1 MNYYISDLHIH
12 HKNVIRFDNRPF
24 ADTDLMNAVLVNN
37 WNERVTEDDHV
48 YVLGDAFWKN
58 EEESLK
64 ILKELKGHLH
74 LVRGN
79 HDAVKGRLRFQWE
92 SIEDYMEVN
101 DNGRFVILSH
111 YPIPFYRNQHYGA
124 VMLYG
129 HVHNTREW
137 ELVEKWQ
144 KEVWNVGIPSRL
156 INAGC
161 MMPYMKYTPRT
172 LDEILEANPAP
183 EFERVDEEAESKN
196 EEGGGLVKKADMK
209 WFVFVESVNRKE
221 IYEMNVFDHG
231 GFTADLEKFLKKRP
245 TREELSE
252 ELRHITMYYFWSKC
266 EWEVLLTSWV
276 HGGRDD
282 APERK
287 IDVYDQLKM
296 NWDHF
301 VDYVWQFAPKKR
313 PRTKEGVVDE
323 L

>member
-156 INAGC
+156 INVGC

-183 EFERVDEEAESKN
+183 EFERVDEETESKN

-282 APERK
+282 APKLK

>member
-64 ILKELKGHLH
+64 ILKEIKGHLH

-156 INAGC
+156 INVGC

-183 EFERVDEEAESKN
+183 EFERVDEETESKN
-196 EEGGGLVKKADMK
+196 EEGGNLVKKADMK

-282 APERK
+282 APKLK

>member
-92 SIEDYMEVN
+92 SIEDYTEVN
-101 DNGRFVILSH
+101 DDGRFVILSH

-156 INAGC
+156 INVGC

-183 EFERVDEEAESKN
+183 EFERVDEETESKN

-282 APERK
+282 APKLK
-287 IDVYDQLKM
+287 IDVYYQLKM

>member
-111 YPIPFYRNQHYGA
+111 YPIPFYRNQYYGA
-124 VMLYG
+124 IMLYG

-156 INAGC
+156 INVGC

-183 EFERVDEEAESKN
+183 AFERVDEGTESKN

>member
-24 ADTDLMNAVLVNN
+24 ADTDLMNAVLVNS

-156 INAGC
+156 INVGC

-183 EFERVDEEAESKN
+183 EFERVDEETESKN
-196 EEGGGLVKKADMK
+196 EEGGNLVKKADMK

-282 APERK
+282 APKLK

>member
-37 WNERVTEDDHV
+37 WNERITEDDHV

-156 INAGC
+156 INVGC

-183 EFERVDEEAESKN
+183 EFERVDEETESKN

-282 APERK
+282 APKLK

>member
-12 HKNVIRFDNRPF
+12 HRNVIRFDNRPF

-37 WNERVTEDDHV
+37 WNERVTEEDHV

-92 SIEDYMEVN
+92 SIDDYMEIN
-101 DNGRFVILSH
+101 DGDRLVILSH

-124 VMLYG
+124 IMLYG

-137 ELVEKWQ
+137 KLVEKWQ

-156 INAGC
+156 INVGC
-161 MMPYMKYTPRT
+161 MMPYIKYTPRT

-183 EFERVDEEAESKN
+183 EFERVDEETESKN

-209 WFVFVESVNRKE
+209 WFVFAESVNRKE

-276 HGGRDD
+276 RGGHDD
-282 APERK
+282 SPKLK

-313 PRTKEGVVDE
+313 SKSKEGVVDE

>member
-156 INAGC
+156 INVGC

-266 EWEVLLTSWV
+266 E
-276 HGGRDD
+276 
-282 APERK
+282 
-287 IDVYDQLKM
+287 
-296 NWDHF
+296 
-301 VDYVWQFAPKKR
+301 
-313 PRTKEGVVDE
+313 
-323 L
+323 

>member
-156 INAGC
+156 INVGC

-183 EFERVDEEAESKN
+183 EFERVDEETESKN
-196 EEGGGLVKKADMK
+196 EEGGNLVKKADMK

-282 APERK
+282 APKLK

>member
-74 LVRGN
+74 LVSGN

-156 INAGC
+156 INVGC

-183 EFERVDEEAESKN
+183 EFERVDEETESKN
-196 EEGGGLVKKADMK
+196 EEGGNLVKKADMK

-282 APERK
+282 APKLK

>member
-24 ADTDLMNAVLVNN
+24 ADTDLMNAVLVNS

-156 INAGC
+156 INVGC
-161 MMPYMKYTPRT
+161 MTPYMKYTPRT

-252 ELRHITMYYFWSKC
+252 ELRHITMYYFCSKC

-282 APERK
+282 APELK